1 MSLDGLDI
9 PQWGIN
15 GYRMN
20 RHSAIEVSTIIS
32 QADRPSLMDQLA
44 TGPAGP
50 AGPELSQAREITTL
64 RLSLP
69 DPLYKN
75 ASWMQQSYTKLRSPG
90 SIRWMDGW
98 MDR

>member
-1 MSLDGLDI
+1 MSLDNLDI

-50 AGPELSQAREITTL
+50 AGPVGPAGPAGPELSQAREITTL

-75 ASWMQQSYTKLRSPG
+75 ASWMQQS
-90 SIRWMDGW
+90 
-98 MDR
+98 

>member
-1 MSLDGLDI
+1 VSLDDLDII

-15 GYRMN
+15 GYHMN

-50 AGPELSQAREITTL
+50 ELSQAREIITL

-90 SIRWMDGW
+90 SIR
-98 MDR
+98 

>member
-1 MSLDGLDI
+1 MSLDDLDII

-15 GYRMN
+15 GYHMN

-44 TGPAGP
+44 TGPAGPVGPAGP

-90 SIRWMDGW
+90 SIR
-98 MDR
+98 

>member
-1 MSLDGLDI
+1 MSLDDLDII

-15 GYRMN
+15 GYHMN

-44 TGPAGP
+44 TGP

-90 SIRWMDGW
+90 SIR
-98 MDR
+98 